1 MPSSER
7 STTQGPALPS
17 YRELPVAEGG
27 VHSGWH
33 VFGADDNRG
42 LMNLI
47 TPEVTLRASSTVR
60 RGAVFPLDVPTGY
73 VSPPLFS
80 RGAPRHTVLE
90 PRPGRT
96 LDDVHDN
103 VYPQS
108 GSQWDSLGHAAF
120 LPGQFYNGA
129 TTEQVKSGVRNTIE
143 HWARSGIATRGI
155 VLDVSD
161 AVAERGG
168 PGASV
173 AVTVE
178 DLENARIRAQV
189 EYRPGDILLVHT
201 GFLDWYRDQDE
212 TVRRR
217 LAVRET
223 LTAAGLEHSE
233 AMAEYLWDG
242 HVAAVASDT
251 AGLEVWP
258 PDESEAAFPFGF
270 LHPIL
275 LGVFGMAIGELWQLS
290 DLVAD
295 CRTDD
300 VWECLLVSAPLNA
313 PGGIG
318 SPANATAIK

>member
-189 EYRPGDILLVHT
+189 EYRPPYLPDMDDLE
-201 GFLDWYRDQDE
+201 DE
-212 TVRRR
+212 
-217 LAVRET
+217 LASV
-223 LTAAGLEHSE
+223 AGLDAPTPEPSPEPTPEPEAPAEPVHAHPSPHSGWGTE
-233 AMAEYLWDG
+233 PDG
-242 HVAAVASDT
+242 GT
-251 AGLEVWP
+251 EV
-258 PDESEAAFPFGF
+258 
-270 LHPIL
+270 
-275 LGVFGMAIGELWQLS
+275 
-290 DLVAD
+290 
-295 CRTDD
+295 T
-300 VWECLLVSAPLNA
+300 
-313 PGGIG
+313 
-318 SPANATAIK
+318 